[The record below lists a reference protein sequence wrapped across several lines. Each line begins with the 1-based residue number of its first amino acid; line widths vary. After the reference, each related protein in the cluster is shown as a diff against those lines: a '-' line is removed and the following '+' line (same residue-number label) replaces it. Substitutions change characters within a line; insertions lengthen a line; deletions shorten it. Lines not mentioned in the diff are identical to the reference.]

1 MSVFEEDMN
10 SGMKAEDIN
19 VKYDS
24 TQDYP
29 EELIGVRCSFSSE
42 ITINNYSV
50 YKAATETSD
59 TAKLMSV
66 NFLE

>member
-1 MSVFEEDMN
+1 VSVFEEDMN

-19 VKYDS
+19 VEYDS

-42 ITINNYSV
+42 ITINNYSI
-50 YKAATETSD
+50 YKAATEASD